1 MNDSFPHI
9 PENCRIFV
17 VQHSDTAFPEE
28 KNKPSKPCGSKGL
41 HCGGDCWTRTSDLL
55 RVKIRLDVK
64 ALLLGAF
71 RYFLLR
77 FFRTGKRPL
86 STASTRY
93 YPDIGQR
100 IGQIT
105 GSAH

>member
-1 MNDSFPHI
+1 MTYGHVFL
-9 PENCRIFV
+9 F
-17 VQHSDTAFPEE
+17 
-28 KNKPSKPCGSKGL
+28 
-41 HCGGDCWTRTSDLL
+41 GGDYWTQTSGLM

-77 FFRTGKRPL
+77 FFRTGKRSLP
-86 STASTRY
+86 TVSTRY